1 MTMVYTPRIIQSVR
15 VGTSR
20 QASTPNSVHEMVMLM
35 LNEVRTCREGGGGSS
50 ALTVQGMG
58 CTHRIARDEPG
69 EYPSR
74 THRAVIGDL
83 WLQAML
89 VGCR

>member
-35 LNEVRTCREGGGGSS
+35 LNEVRTCREGGGGEFS
-50 ALTVQGMG
+50 AYGSGDGMHASH
-58 CTHRIARDEPG
+58 CTR
-69 EYPSR
+69 
-74 THRAVIGDL
+74 
-83 WLQAML
+83 
-89 VGCR
+89 